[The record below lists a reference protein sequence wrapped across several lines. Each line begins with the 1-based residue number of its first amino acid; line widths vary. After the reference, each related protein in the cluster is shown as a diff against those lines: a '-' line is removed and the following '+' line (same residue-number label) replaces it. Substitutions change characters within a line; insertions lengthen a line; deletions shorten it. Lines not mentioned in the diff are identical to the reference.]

1 VRAIFGEALS
11 SLGEEN
17 YNLMVL
23 TADVAKPTGV
33 YKFAEAHPSRF
44 FNVGISEQDMIG
56 IASGLSLSGS
66 VPVVAAFAPF
76 LMRAWEQVRST
87 VARANLNVKM
97 VGTHAGLSASDEGGS
112 HQSLEDVALMRVLP
126 NMTVVVP
133 GDRQEIAEAT
143 RAIVAMKGPVYMRL
157 GRDESLSFL
166 EGEEVF
172 RIGRAVTVADG
183 SDITVFSNGSMTAEV
198 LAAAESLDISVKVV
212 HVPTVKPLDSGAI
225 ISAAKETGLVACVEE
240 HSIIGGLGSAVSE
253 LLSGEYPVPVKRI
266 GVNDTYGESGP
277 QRELLRKHG
286 LVAESI
292 GETLKRI
299 VRGNAA

>member
-1 VRAIFGEALS
+1 MRNIFGEALA

-17 YNLMVL
+17 YGLVVL
-23 TADVAKPTGV
+23 TADVAKPTGS
-33 YKFAEAHPSRF
+33 YKFAEAHPTRF

-56 IASGLSLSGS
+56 IAAGFSLSGS
-66 VPVVAAFAPF
+66 VPVVAVFAPF
-76 LMRAWEQVRST
+76 LMRAWEQIRST

-143 RAIVAMKGPVYMRL
+143 RAMVEMKGPVYMRL
-157 GRDESLSFL
+157 GRDESLKFL
-166 EGEEVF
+166 EGERVF
-172 RIGRAVTVADG
+172 KIGRAVTVADG

-198 LAAAESLDISVKVV
+198 LDAAKSLDISVKVV
-212 HVPTVKPLDSGAI
+212 HVPTVKPLDTGAVV
-225 ISAAKETGLVACVEE
+225 SAARDTGLVACVEE
-240 HSIIGGLGSAVSE
+240 HSIIGGLGGAIAE
-253 LLSGEYPVPVKRI
+253 LLSSEYPVPVKRI

-277 QRELLRKHG
+277 QRDLLKKHG

-292 GETLKRI
+292 GETLKGI
-299 VRGNAA
+299 VRGRAA

>member
-1 VRAIFGEALS
+1 MRAIFGEALS

-66 VPVVAAFAPF
+66 VPVVAVFAPF

-166 EGEEVF
+166 EGESVF

-198 LAAAESLDISVKVV
+198 LAAAESLDIGVKVV

-225 ISAAKETGLVACVEE
+225 VSAARETGLVACVEE
-240 HSIIGGLGSAVSE
+240 HSVIGGLGSAVAE

-266 GVNDTYGESGP
+266 GVNDAYGESGP